1 MERSPDDLL
10 VERSLDDELP
20 DDEYVRTHGTEIKE
34 PPYEDFTNKNPNEV
48 PHDPFIARRFPKEKI
63 RPLTEEERVGINRA
77 LGYPDDHPQPHPDDH
92 CKKCADDSD

>member
-34 PPYEDFTNKNPNEV
+34 PRYADPPEPKLF
-48 PHDPFIARRFPKEKI
+48 DPFDFDEDQ
-63 RPLTEEERVGINRA
+63 E
-77 LGYPDDHPQPHPDDH
+77 DPHKVDIPH
-92 CKKCADDSD
+92 Y

>member
-34 PPYEDFTNKNPNEV
+34 PPYEECPGD
-48 PHDPFIARRFPKEKI
+48 
-63 RPLTEEERVGINRA
+63 
-77 LGYPDDHPQPHPDDH
+77 PQPRDEGDDLPYEDLTPRVFGH
-92 CKKCADDSD
+92 RLRE